1 MDSEEIQRQDATEAT
16 AEALRNASEGLAW
29 DDRRD
34 FEDAERGLIAPLPE
48 GPIQG
53 EGPLPVFD
61 TGRLGFVGD
70 GEAPDTVNPSLWRQ
84 AGLIGRGGLYE
95 VTERIYQVR
104 NIDLSNMTIV
114 EGDSGLIVMDP
125 LISAETAAAA
135 LELYRA
141 HRGDRPVVAVIY
153 SHSHVDHYGGVRGVV
168 DQADV
173 DAGKVRIL
181 APEGFVDAAVSENV
195 MAGNAMSRRAMYQF
209 GVLLI
214 PDEKGTLG
222 AGIGA
227 GISLGTITLIPPTE
241 EITEDGPVE
250 IDGVVF
256 DFMLTPDTEAPAEM
270 HWYLPQMKA
279 LTAAENCL
287 HTLHNTYPIRG
298 AQVRDPLAW
307 SRYLN
312 ETIDRWASEA
322 EVMYGMHHWPV
333 WGSERILENL
343 RAGRDAYRYIN
354 DETLRLA
361 NQGLTPSEIAE
372 EVRFPPEL
380 ARHWAVREYY
390 GTVSHN
396 VKATYTRYLGWFDG
410 NPARLQPLPPVPAAE
425 RYVEYMGGAD
435 QVLERAREAYGRGE
449 YRWVVEVVNHVVFAD
464 PGNRDARLLAA
475 DAMEQLGY
483 QAESATWRNAYLTGA
498 QELRYGTPQ
507 IPLPADSAS
516 PDSIRALG
524 LDTLLDFLAIRLNG
538 REAEGRDL
546 VLDLSV
552 TEPDQEVRLELS
564 NGVLHHSRGAFGS
577 GPAPALSVPRELL
590 DRIAAGIAG
599 PDEVASELGTGEG
612 AEAFVRLVGLLD
624 QFSPWFPIVEP

>member
-1 MDSEEIQRQDATEAT
+1 LDSGEIERHDATEAT
-16 AEALRNASEGLAW
+16 AEALREAAAHLDW

-48 GPIQG
+48 GPVQG
-53 EGPLPVFD
+53 EGPIPAFD
-61 TGRLGFVGD
+61 PGRLAFVGD
-70 GEAPDTVNPSLWRQ
+70 REPPGTANPSLWRQ
-84 AGLIGRGGLYE
+84 AGLIGRGGLFQ
-95 VTERIYQVR
+95 VADRIYQVR
-104 NIDLSNMTIV
+104 NMDLSNMTIV
-114 EGDSGLIVMDP
+114 EGNTGLIVIDP
-125 LISAETAAAA
+125 LISAETARAA
-135 LELYRA
+135 LDLYRA
-141 HRGDRPVVAVIY
+141 NQEDRPVVAVIY
-153 SHSHVDHYGGVRGVV
+153 SHSHVDHYGGVRGIV
-168 DQADV
+168 DQEDV
-173 DAGKVRIL
+173 DAGRVRIL

-209 GVLLI
+209 GVLLA
-214 PDEKGTLG
+214 PDDKGTLG

-241 EITEDGPVE
+241 EVTSDGPIEV
-250 IDGVVF
+250 DGVIF

-270 HWYLPQMKA
+270 HWYMPQMKA

-312 ETIDRWASEA
+312 ETIDRWGAEA

-333 WGSERILENL
+333 WGSDRILETL

-361 NQGLTPSEIAE
+361 NQGLTAIEIAE

-380 ARHWAVREYY
+380 ARHWSVREYY

-410 NPARLQPLPPVPAAE
+410 NPARLQALPPEPAAE

-435 QVLERAREAYGRGE
+435 QVIAKAREAFDRGE
-449 YRWVVEVVNHVVFAD
+449 YRWVAEVVNHVVFAD
-464 PGNRDARLLAA
+464 PANQEARLLAA
-475 DAMEQLGY
+475 DALEQLGY
-483 QAESATWRNAYLTGA
+483 QTESATWRNAYLTGA
-498 QELRYGTPQ
+498 QELRYGTPE
-507 IPLPADSAS
+507 IPLPAETAS

-546 VLDLSV
+546 LLDLSV
-552 TEPDQEVRLELS
+552 TDSGERVRLELS
-564 NGVLHHSRGAFGS
+564 NGVLHHSQGAFGS
-577 GPAPALSVPRELL
+577 GGAPSLDVTRELL
-590 DRIAAGIAG
+590 DRIAAGIVGAE
-599 PDEVASELGTGEG
+599 EVASELGSGEG
-612 AEAFVRLVGLLD
+612 ADAFVAIVGLLD
-624 QFSPWFPIVEP
+624 QFSPWFAIIEP

>member
-1 MDSEEIQRQDATEAT
+1 MENGEIERHDATEAT
-16 AEALRNASEGLAW
+16 EEALREASAGLNW

-34 FEDAERGLIAPLPE
+34 FEDADRGLIALPPE

-53 EGPLPVFD
+53 AGPLPVFD
-61 TGRLGFVGD
+61 SGRLAFVGD
-70 GEAPDTVNPSLWRQ
+70 RDAPGTVHPSLWRQ
-84 AGLIGRGGLYE
+84 AGLIGRGGLFE
-95 VTERIYQVR
+95 VTDRIFQVR
-104 NIDLSNMTIV
+104 NMDLSNMTIV
-114 EGDSGLIVMDP
+114 EGDSGLIVIDP

-168 DQADV
+168 DQGEV
-173 DAGKVRIL
+173 DSGKVRII
-181 APEGFVDAAVSENV
+181 APQGFVDAAVSENV

-209 GVLLI
+209 GALLI

-250 IDGVVF
+250 IDGVTF

-312 ETIDRWASEA
+312 ETIDRWGGEA

-333 WGSERILENL
+333 WGTDRILETL

-361 NQGLTPSEIAE
+361 NQGLTASEIAE

-380 ARHWAVREYY
+380 ARHWSVREYY

-435 QVLERAREAYGRGE
+435 RVIAKAREAFDNGD
-449 YRWVVEVVNHVVFAD
+449 YRWVAEVVNHVVFAD
-464 PGNRDARLLAA
+464 PENREARLLAA

-516 PDSIRALG
+516 PDSIRALS

-538 REAEGRDL
+538 LEAEGRDL
-546 VLDLSV
+546 TLDLSV
-552 TEPDQEVRLELS
+552 TDTDERVRLELS
-564 NGVLHHSRGAFGS
+564 NGVLHHSGGAFGS
-577 GPAPALSVPRELL
+577 GPAPTLSVTRELL

-599 PDEVASELGTGEG
+599 PDEVASELGAGEG
-612 AEAFVRLVGLLD
+612 AEAFVNLIGLLD